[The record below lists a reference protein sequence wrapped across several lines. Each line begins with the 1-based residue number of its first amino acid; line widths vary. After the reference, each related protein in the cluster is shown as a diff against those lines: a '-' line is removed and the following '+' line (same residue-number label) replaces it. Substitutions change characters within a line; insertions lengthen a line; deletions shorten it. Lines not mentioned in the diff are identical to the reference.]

1 MVVFGLRRPSWDEF
15 MSTRFY
21 SLWHPIRTPLTR
33 TKFRTSSWYKKHHS
47 SITWFTTLKWTER
60 NYLYACVWIY
70 NEIWKDSCCLSCP
83 RENRRTVDVSVSVN
97 FTCSKLETVD
107 FFLIHW
113 NISLNL
119 LFSSFLLSLCDL
131 ISFAGNSYAEIGPT
145 SLCTLLYDL
154 TMNCTVN

>member
-47 SITWFTTLKWTER
+47 SITWFTTLKWTEK
-60 NYLYACVWIY
+60 NYLYARVWIY
-70 NEIWKDSCCLSCP
+70 DEIWKDSCCLSCP

-97 FTCSKLETVD
+97 VTCSNTRNRRFLPNSLKYFIKLVV
-107 FFLIHW
+107 FFIP
-113 NISLNL
+113 
-119 LFSSFLLSLCDL
+119 SFPLWPYFFCR
-131 ISFAGNSYAEIGPT
+131 
-145 SLCTLLYDL
+145 
-154 TMNCTVN
+154 